1 MSFEKIVNTNGLKIS
16 KANLLVSILPKSKRK
31 SLILVACGTWI
42 EDFCSFLE
50 ELRIRKFGSKIY

>member
-31 SLILVACGTWI
+31 SLILVVCGTWI